1 MRKLLLAG
9 WILALALAASAFPV
23 AAILASSATEAYLI
37 SGKDPTA
44 IEVEKELFEP
54 PKGASKDSKE
64 YREAVLRIYGVPVD
78 EPTKVVFWPAEKFI
92 HPAQLPSL
100 TVLPVYKD
108 KGDNP
113 LQVKTLYF
121 FAGRMAV
128 AAGVAGI
135 VMLAAWLLLRKR
147 PPPAP

>member
-9 WILALALAASAFPV
+9 WIIALTMGGLSYPV
-23 AAILASSATEAYLI
+23 AAILASGATEAYLI
-37 SGKDPTA
+37 SGKDPSA
-44 IEVEKELFEP
+44 IEVEKELFEA
-54 PKGASKDSKE
+54 PKGVSKDSKE

-78 EPTKVVFWPAEKFI
+78 EPTKVVFWPPEKFI

-121 FAGRMAV
+121 FAGRIAV
-128 AAGVAGI
+128 AAGATGMVL
-135 VMLAAWLLLRKR
+135 LAAWRLAATR
-147 PPPAP
+147 PPSPA

>member
-9 WILALALAASAFPV
+9 WVIALALAALAFPV

-37 SGKDPTA
+37 SGKDPVA
-44 IEVEKELFEP
+44 IEVEKELFEA

-135 VMLAAWLLLRKR
+135 VMLFAWLLVRKR